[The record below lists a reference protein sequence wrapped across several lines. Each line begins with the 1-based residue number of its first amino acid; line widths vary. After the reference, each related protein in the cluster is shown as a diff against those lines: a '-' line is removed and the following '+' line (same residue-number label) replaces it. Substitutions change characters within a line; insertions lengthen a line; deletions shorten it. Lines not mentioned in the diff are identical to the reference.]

1 MMAEGIKMEEET
13 AVQGEVEVERI
24 PTRTIEARS
33 KDLVPVFD
41 FLRHSRFGENFF
53 LIKILHVRLCLAFNL
68 REMF

>member
-41 FLRHSRFGENFF
+41 YLRHSRFGEIFF
-53 LIKILHVRLCLAFNL
+53 FN
-68 REMF
+68 